1 MKTRIIKSTRNL
13 IIILFTLFFSK
24 SIEAA
29 TVTSV
34 TSGNW
39 GSPTT
44 WSITSRASNGTIAA
58 STNSK
63 TVTGTALSN
72 FKTTLRAGNQI
83 LNTSNAVIGTVASIE
98 SNTSLTLVANASSA
112 MNNAGWNSRGVV
124 SIDGV
129 VIASGHT
136 ITMNTTD
143 TCASL
148 TFAAASSNTTMNFN
162 DNTRLT
168 VTGTVIMQNPNSNFV
183 TTLNINN
190 GALTCNALTT
200 SGTLATRRTNINII
214 NGSLDINGTYSS
226 SNVAGT
232 TIIIS
237 GTGSINFGGTVSSS
251 FTFTPG
257 TSSTVIYDG
266 SSIQTCKQA
275 TYNNLTLSGSGVKT
289 TTSCTVNNILQIE
302 GSATLS
308 TAVSYGTAAGLVY
321 NTAISRTASS
331 SEWPTTFSGTQ
342 GVEIKN
348 TGVITLNTAKIMGV
362 SATLKINES
371 SSLSTNNFN
380 LTFNGNFINNG
391 TLNAGTS
398 NIFIEGSQ
406 ASQEIGK
413 INTSGNIDCS
423 KSSGLATF
431 TGNIACKK
439 LSTVQ
444 TGSLLSLGSVT
455 NVHELDTIHLS
466 RGTIYGGSSTTTVR
480 KSIISTNGGF
490 FEPEASTLIF
500 NGTSQTNDWGE
511 YYNLILNGGPF
522 TFPALSITGDFTIK
536 GSTSFTNSADVS
548 VTGNLN
554 IQENGQFN
562 CAGYNTTVN
571 GNLTVGDNINAPS
584 VLNFSTSNSG
594 IKSFNGDLIIKSGA
608 TFNNIINDEI
618 SIGGNLINNGT
629 LITGTSKYTFT
640 GTNKSINSQS
650 AIGFNF
656 LEINGVITNSSII
669 YIDNILSGIG
679 TLINTDTIFF
689 TSISDHTISTLDA
702 SSYPNYIYYTGA
714 GSQNIINTDYYH
726 LELSGSGNKTIQA
739 NTNTI
744 FGNLHLTGDNILVL
758 NYDISIAGNLN
769 ITGNANFSIA
779 ANVICKISG
788 NLQNNGIGT
797 MNLSS
802 GTVHLDGDSVQNIQ
816 NELGDIIFSNLIL
829 SGGTKI
835 LINSTTINSTLQLNN
850 NSSLQVGYGTT
861 LNLNCIVSGTG
872 KIVGSNCSFE
882 NLSKIEFS
890 KSNSNIGTVNIDKTL
905 NYFYD
910 VSILNNCTVTLD
922 SFGIYNSLNLTSGT
936 LIVSKNI
943 DISSS
948 NSIPINKTNG
958 YLEMAS
964 TSTMSF
970 GAGQTSSSPFTLPNS
985 LFASIPTF
993 KNFSL
998 NRISDLTLG
1007 TNEIILTGT
1016 LTISLGNLVSNGKLT
1031 LKSDVNGTARV
1042 ATISNTNYGVIGN
1055 VNVERFIPGG
1065 PGKRKW
1071 RFLSFA
1077 TSDNSL
1083 MSLNQL
1089 IDDILIT
1096 APAGAAG
1103 GFDINPLNPANTASL
1118 RTYTESTTGAASN
1131 GWTDPSSINNNIA
1144 TGVGFEVFVRGTRTL
1159 TNPYLNWTEPDNV
1172 TIDYTGVL
1180 NKGDITKTLSYTNT
1194 NNSTADGFNLVGNPY
1209 ASAIDFESG
1218 NLTKNNIQN
1227 KFWSYNPN
1235 TGLYGIYDATLHTG
1249 TNSITQYIASSQGF
1263 FVKATATNPFITFKE
1278 TCKSDNP
1285 GNNYFKSNSSSQNV
1299 LPILKIGISNDSSF
1313 TDETLLVFDENASAL
1328 GEDEHDAYKWFN
1340 DALNIYTLSSDQIN
1354 LNIDARNTPRAIDTI
1369 KLAVYSYN
1377 GSEIMSTHHQ
1387 INFSGL
1393 ESLAASTDVVLW
1405 DKYLNTYT
1413 NCKVY
1418 NQYDFMITSDNASYG
1433 KNRFVLLIGDVNIGL
1448 STNQNLTNIV
1458 LYPNPAKNIIHLN
1471 TSNSLENKEISY
1483 SIFDQSGRIVL
1494 EGGNTI
1500 TNLQSSINISSLQLG
1515 IYWVEIYIEDKVV
1528 RKKFI
1533 KQ

>member
-44 WSITSRASNGTIAA
+44 WSITSRSTNGSITAA
-58 STNSK
+58 TNSK
-63 TVTGTALSN
+63 TVTGGILTN

-129 VIASGHT
+129 VIASSHT

-143 TCASL
+143 TCVSL

-168 VTGTVIMQNPNSNFV
+168 VTGTVIMQNPNTNFV

-232 TIIIS
+232 TINIS
-237 GTGSINFGGTVSSS
+237 GTGSINFGGNVSSS
-251 FTFTPG
+251 FTFIPG

-289 TTSCTVNNILQIE
+289 TTSCTVNNILKIE

-371 SSLSTNNFN
+371 SSLSTNNYS

-398 NIFIEGSQ
+398 NIFILGTQ
-406 ASQEIGK
+406 ATQEIGK
-413 INTSGNIDCS
+413 INTSGNIECS
-423 KSSGLATF
+423 KTSGLATF
-431 TGNIACKK
+431 TGNIICKK
-439 LSTVQ
+439 LSSNATLSVLSF
-444 TGSLLSLGSVT
+444 GSAT
-455 NVHELDTIHLS
+455 NVHEVDTINLS

-480 KSIISTNGGF
+480 KSIISTNGF
-490 FEPEASTLIF
+490 FVPESSTLIF
-500 NGTSQTNDWGE
+500 NGSSQTNDWGE
-511 YYNLILNGGPF
+511 YYNLILQGGPY
-522 TFPALSITGDFTIK
+522 TFPALTITGDFTIR
-536 GSTSFTNSADVS
+536 GSTVFTNSADVS

-571 GNLTVGDNINAPS
+571 GNLTVGDNSGGSVFINFTDNTGEKAFNKDVILYENS
-584 VLNFSTSNSG
+584 TFTNSSNEDITIGGNFVNSG
-594 IKSFNGDLIIKSGA
+594 YIEVGDGKYYFTGVDKNINSIQSL
-608 TFNNIINDEI
+608 TFNNI
-618 SIGGNLINNGT
+618 
-629 LITGTSKYTFT
+629 
-640 GTNKSINSQS
+640 
-650 AIGFNF
+650 
-656 LEINGVITNSSII
+656 EINGNITNTASFAVK
-669 YIDNILSGIG
+669 NILSGTG
-679 TLINTDTIFF
+679 TLINAGILYF
-689 TSISDHTISTLDA
+689 TGLSNHSIATLNA
-702 SSYPNYIYYTGA
+702 NSQSNYIYYTGN
-714 GSQNIINTDYYH
+714 GDQNIINTNYYN
-726 LELSGSGNKTIQA
+726 LELSGSGNKILSSITTI
-739 NTNTI
+739 N
-744 FGNLHLTGDNILVL
+744 GNFT
-758 NYDISIAGNLN
+758 
-769 ITGNANFSIA
+769 ITGNAIFGLNFLLAI
-779 ANVICKISG
+779 IGDLYISG
-788 NLQNNGIGT
+788 NATFSLTSNIILTISGNIENSSTNSVSFNGGLVQLNGSADQSITNYSQTNN
-797 MNLSS
+797 
-802 GTVHLDGDSVQNIQ
+802 
-816 NELGDIIFSNLIL
+816 FSNLVL
-829 SGGTKI
+829 SGESIKTFNFGNS
-835 LINSTTINSTLQLNN
+835 INNTLHIDANTGLQIGNNSTL
-850 NSSLQVGYGTT
+850 Y
-861 LNLNCIVSGTG
+861 LNCSITGTG
-872 KIVGSNCSFE
+872 KILGSNSST
-882 NLSKIEFS
+882 NNSTNIEFS
-890 KSNSNIGTVNIDKTL
+890 RSNSTIGNVYIDNTNKYFNNISVK
-905 NYFYD
+905 
-910 VSILNNCTVTLD
+910 NNCTVTLD
-922 SFGIYNSLNLTSGT
+922 DFGIYNSLILTSGK
-936 LIVSKNI
+936 LIVSNKI
-943 DISSS
+943 DISST
-948 NSIPINKTNG
+948 NSTPISKTSG
-958 YLEMAS
+958 YLEMGS
-964 TSTMSF
+964 TSTLSF
-970 GAGQTSSSPFTLPNS
+970 GEINSNSVAFTLPNS
-985 LFASIPTF
+985 LFEYTPTF
-993 KNFSL
+993 KNINFNRNTNLSL
-998 NRISDLTLG
+998 GNNDINLS
-1007 TNEIILTGT
+1007 GT
-1016 LTISLGNLVSNGKLT
+1016 LTITQGNLESNDRLT
-1031 LKSDVNGTARV
+1031 LKSNANGTARV

-1118 RTYTESTTGAASN
+1118 RTYTESTIGAASN

-1144 TGVGFEVFVRGTRTL
+1144 TGVGFEVFVRGSRTL

-1194 NNSTADGFNLVGNPY
+1194 NNSTSDGFNLVGNPY
-1209 ASAIDFESG
+1209 ASAIDFENG
-1218 NLTKNNIQN
+1218 NLTKTNIQN

-1263 FVKATATNPFITFKE
+1263 FVKATAANPSITFKE

-1285 GNNYFKSNSSSQNV
+1285 GNNYFKSNNSSQNI
-1299 LPILKIGISNDSSF
+1299 LPILKIGISNDSTF

-1340 DALNIYTLSSDQIN
+1340 DALNIYTISSDQIN

-1405 DKYLNTYT
+1405 DKYLNTFT

-1418 NQYDFMITSDNASYG
+1418 SQYDFMITTDNASYG

-1448 STNQNLTNIV
+1448 SSNQNLTNIV

-1471 TSNSLENKEISY
+1471 TSNSLENKGISY
-1483 SIFDQSGRIVL
+1483 SIFDQSGRMVL
-1494 EGGNTI
+1494 QGKNAI
-1500 TNLQSSINISSLQLG
+1500 TYLQSSINISSLQLG
-1515 IYWVEIYIEDKVV
+1515 MYWVEIYIEDKVV

>member
-44 WSITSRASNGTIAA
+44 WSITSRSTNGSITAA
-58 STNSK
+58 TNSK
-63 TVTGTALSN
+63 TVTGGILTN

-124 SIDGV
+124 SVDGV
-129 VIASGHT
+129 TIASSHT

-143 TCASL
+143 TCVSL
-148 TFAAASSNTTMNFN
+148 TFAVASSNSTITFN
-162 DNTRLT
+162 DNSRLT
-168 VTGTVIMQNPNSNFV
+168 VTGYVVMQNPNTNIVS
-183 TTLNINN
+183 TININN

-200 SGTLATRRTNINII
+200 TGTLATRRTNINII
-214 NGSLDINGTYSS
+214 NGSLDINGAYSA

-232 TIIIS
+232 TINIS

-266 SSIQTCKQA
+266 SSAQTCKQA

-289 TTSCTVNNILQIE
+289 TTSCTVNNILKIE

-371 SSLSTNNFN
+371 SSLSTNNYS

-398 NIFIEGSQ
+398 NIFILGTQ
-406 ASQEIGK
+406 ATQEIGK
-413 INTSGNIDCS
+413 INTSGNIECS
-423 KSSGLATF
+423 KTSGLATF
-431 TGNIACKK
+431 TGNIICKK
-439 LSTVQ
+439 LSSNATLSVLSF
-444 TGSLLSLGSVT
+444 GSAT
-455 NVHELDTIHLS
+455 NVHEVDTINLS

-480 KSIISTNGGF
+480 KSIISTNGF
-490 FEPEASTLIF
+490 FVPESSTLIF
-500 NGTSQTNDWGE
+500 NGVTQTNDWGE
-511 YYNLILNGGPF
+511 YYNLILEGGPF
-522 TFPALSITGDFTIK
+522 TFPALTISGDFTIK
-536 GSTSFTNSADVS
+536 GATVFTNSADVS

-562 CAGYNTTVN
+562 GTGYNIMVN
-571 GNLTVGDNINAPS
+571 GNLTVGDNLNSPS
-584 VLNFSTSNSG
+584 LFNLGSNNSG
-594 IKSFNGDLIIKSGA
+594 TLSINGDLKIETGA
-608 TFNNIINDEI
+608 TFNNIISVDI
-618 SIGGNLINNGT
+618 SIAGNLNNNGT
-629 LITGTSKYTFT
+629 FTTGTSKYTFT
-640 GTNKSINSQS
+640 GNNKSINSQS

-656 LEINGVITNSSII
+656 LEINGIITNSSII

-702 SSYPNYIYYTGA
+702 SSYSNYIYYTGA

-726 LELSGSGNKTIQA
+726 LELSGTGNKTIQA

-758 NYDISIAGNLN
+758 NYDISIIGNLW
-769 ITGNANFSIA
+769 ITGNANFSISS
-779 ANVICKISG
+779 NVICNISG
-788 NLQNNGIGT
+788 DVINTGIGA
-797 MNLSS
+797 MNLST
-802 GTVHLDGDSVQNIQ
+802 GTVHLDGDSVQYIQ
-816 NELGDIIFSNLIL
+816 NDLGEIIFSVLVL
-829 SGGTKI
+829 SGGNKVTS
-835 LINSTTINSTLQLNN
+835 NDVTINTAFQLNN
-850 NSSLQVGYGTT
+850 NSSLQIGNGTT
-861 LNLNCIVSGTG
+861 LKLNCTVSGTG
-872 KIVGSNCSFE
+872 KIVGSNCSID
-882 NLSKIEFS
+882 NYSKIEFS
-890 KSNSNIGTVNIDKTL
+890 KSNSNIGAVNIDKTL

-910 VSILNNCTVTLD
+910 ITILNNCTVTLD
-922 SFGIYNSLNLTSGT
+922 SFGIYNSINLTSGT
-936 LIVSKNI
+936 LIVSKHI
-943 DISSS
+943 DFSSS
-948 NSIPINKTNG
+948 LGTPINKTDG
-958 YLEMAS
+958 YLEMAP
-964 TSTMSF
+964 TSSMSF
-970 GAGQTSSSPFTLPNS
+970 GAGQTSSSPVTLPNS
-985 LFASIPTF
+985 LFASVPTF

-1007 TNEIILTGT
+1007 TNDIILTGT
-1016 LTISLGNLVSNGKLT
+1016 LTITLGNLVSNGKLT
-1031 LKSDVNGTARV
+1031 LKSDANGTARV

-1118 RTYTESTTGAASN
+1118 RTYTESTIGAASN

-1144 TGVGFEVFVRGTRTL
+1144 TVVGFEVFVRGSRTL

-1194 NNSTADGFNLVGNPY
+1194 NNSTSDGFNLVGNPY
-1209 ASAIDFESG
+1209 ASAIDFENG
-1218 NLTKNNIQN
+1218 NLTKTNIQN

-1235 TGLYGIYDATLHTG
+1235 TGLYGIYDASLHTG

-1263 FVKATATNPFITFKE
+1263 FVKATATNPSITFKE

-1285 GNNYFKSNSSSQNV
+1285 GNNYFKSNNSSQNI
-1299 LPILKIGISNDSSF
+1299 LPILKIGISNDSTF

-1328 GEDEHDAYKWFN
+1328 GEDEHDAFKWFN

-1418 NQYDFMITSDNASYG
+1418 SQYDFMITTDNTSYG

-1448 STNQNLTNIV
+1448 SSNQNLINIV

-1483 SIFDQSGRIVL
+1483 SIFDQSGRMVL
-1494 EGGNTI
+1494 QGKNAI

-1515 IYWVEIYIEDKVV
+1515 MYWVEIYIEDKVV